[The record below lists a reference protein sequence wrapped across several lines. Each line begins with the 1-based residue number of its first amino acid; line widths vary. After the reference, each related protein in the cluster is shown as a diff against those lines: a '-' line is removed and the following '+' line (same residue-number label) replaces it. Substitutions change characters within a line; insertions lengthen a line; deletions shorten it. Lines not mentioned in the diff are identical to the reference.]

1 MLDCR
6 VEGEEPISVTWLKNG
21 KTVPTGAGTRTTV
34 LSNGTLLI
42 RSFQKKRD
50 GDVTD
55 AGDYHCAAQ
64 NRYGMLVSRKAR
76 VQLACKWDRQVFHY
90 HILTETKVLNCAM
103 LLLWYSKVYTFFL
116 LFLVC
121 ILYFKMYRQCKNF
134 TCFTL
139 KK

>member
-6 VEGEEPISVTWLKNG
+6 VEGEEPITVTWLKNG
-21 KTVPTGAGTRTTV
+21 KPVPTEAGIRTTV

-90 HILTETKVLNCAM
+90 HIFTETKVLNC
-103 LLLWYSKVYTFFL
+103 TFP
-116 LFLVC
+116 C
-121 ILYFKMYRQCKNF
+121 CCCGTQRCTYFFY
-134 TCFTL
+134 L
-139 KK
+139 